1 MGYWESRCSMLLL
14 TSRGI
19 LNLLLSLLDLLHQLR
34 DRCKQVL
41 HQPVVRY
48 LQACAAGAQQAR

>member
-1 MGYWESRCSMLLL
+1 MLLL

-19 LNLLLSLLDLLHQLR
+19 LKLLLGLLDLLHQLR
-34 DRCKQVL
+34 DCCKQVL
-41 HQPVVRY
+41 HQPIVRY